1 VEKRWLLRLGPPLV
15 AVGALGLVASVSAGA
30 SDPPWDPPDCGPDT
44 GSETVATA
52 ARDAAT
58 AAALSRPG
66 GPEGLAGEAWYRLD
80 PVLDASGTLA
90 GQRLELGVYGG
101 TSRHVE
107 LPPESFAAGPFGRLV
122 LVGSDDG
129 NGSTVRAIDASAAC
143 ARLIARESSV
153 VRRAVI
159 DPAGTTVYEFRVDRA
174 TRADLGVWRRPLAG
188 GDADRVL
195 APLPANELFGRTF
208 STELGW
214 SLEGDRLVVQQC
226 GHSSCRTRLVDPGT
240 GHVST
245 IARPELG
252 ELVGVAD
259 GRVVAYAACPGLP
272 CSILSVEA
280 STGRTGLVA
289 EAAGLA
295 QLVPTDAGPR
305 VIHENGPDED
315 RHLRS
320 TDLAGGS
327 PVTIPAPVGDL
338 RLVPASARAS
348 AGTQLPAGWVLLAPD
363 GRRAGGSSR
372 PVLVRL
378 ADGLTVSLG
387 EVTR

>member
-1 VEKRWLLRLGPPLV
+1 MEKRWLLRLGPPLV

-30 SDPPWDPPDCGPDT
+30 GDRPWDPPDCRPDG
-44 GSETVATA
+44 GSGTPAGA
-52 ARDAAT
+52 

-66 GPEGLAGEAWYRLD
+66 GPEGLVGEAWFRLD
-80 PVLDASGTLA
+80 PVLDGGGTLA
-90 GQRLELGVYGG
+90 GQRLELGLHGG
-101 TSRHVE
+101 GSRHVE
-107 LPPESFAAGPFGRLV
+107 LPPESFAAGPFGGLV

-129 NGSTVRAIDASAAC
+129 NVSTIRAIDASAAC

-159 DPAGTTVYEFRVDRA
+159 DPAGTTFYEFRVDRA

-188 GDADRVL
+188 GAAARVL
-195 APLPANELFGRTF
+195 APLPADGLFGRTF
-208 STELGW
+208 STELSW

-226 GHSSCRTRLVDPGT
+226 GYTSCRTRLVDPGT
-240 GHVST
+240 GHVNT

-259 GRVVAYAACPGLP
+259 GRVVAYAACHGLP
-272 CSILSVEA
+272 CPILSVEA
-280 STGRTGLVA
+280 STGRTALVA

-295 QLVPTDAGPR
+295 QLVSTDAGPR
-305 VIHENGPDED
+305 IVHENGPDTD

-320 TDLAGGS
+320 TDLGGGS
-327 PVTIPAPVGDL
+327 AVTVPAPAGDL
-338 RLVPASARAS
+338 RLVPASSRAS

-387 EVTR
+387 EVNR

>member
-1 VEKRWLLRLGPPLV
+1 VEKRWLLRLGAPLV
-15 AVGALGLVASVSAGA
+15 AFGALGLVASVSAGA
-30 SDPPWDPPDCGPDT
+30 GDRPWDPPDCGPGT
-44 GSETVATA
+44 GSTA
-52 ARDAAT
+52 V
-58 AAALSRPG
+58 AAALARPG
-66 GPEGLAGEAWYRLD
+66 APERLVGEAWFRLD
-80 PVLDASGTLA
+80 PVLDLGGTLA
-90 GQRLELGVYGG
+90 GQRLEVGLHGG
-101 TSRHVE
+101 GSRHLD

-122 LVGSDDG
+122 LAGSDDG
-129 NGSTVRAIDASAAC
+129 TVSTVRAIDASAGC

-159 DPAGTTVYEFRVDRA
+159 DPTGLTVYEFRVDRA
-174 TRADLGVWRRPLAG
+174 SRADLGVWRRPLAG
-188 GDADRVL
+188 GPAERVL
-195 APLPANELFGRTF
+195 ASLPADMRFGRTY
-208 STELGW
+208 STELSW

-226 GHSSCRTRLVDPGT
+226 GYTSCRTRLLDPGT
-240 GHVST
+240 GQVST
-245 IARPELG
+245 IARPEFG

-259 GRVVAYAACPGLP
+259 GRVVAYAACHGLP
-272 CSILSVEA
+272 CQILSVEA
-280 STGRTGLVA
+280 STGRVALVA

-295 QLVPTDAGPR
+295 RLVPTDTGPR
-305 VIHENGPDED
+305 VIHESGLDTD

-320 TDLAGGS
+320 TDLTGGS
-327 PVTIPAPVGDL
+327 AVTVPTPTGDL

-348 AGTQLPAGWVLLAPD
+348 ADTQLPAGWVLLAPD

>member
-1 VEKRWLLRLGPPLV
+1 VENRWLLRLGPPLV
-15 AVGALGLVASVSAGA
+15 AVLALGLVASVSAGA
-30 SDPPWDPPDCGPDT
+30 SDRPWDPPDCGPDA
-44 GSETVATA
+44 GSETAATT
-52 ARDAAT
+52 AAT
-58 AAALSRPG
+58 AAASRPRA
-66 GPEGLAGEAWYRLD
+66 PEGLVGEAWYRLD

-101 TSRHVE
+101 TSRRVE
-107 LPPESFAAGPFGRLV
+107 LPPESFAAGPFGRFV

-129 NGSTVRAIDASAAC
+129 NGSTVRAIDASATC

-195 APLPANELFGRTF
+195 APLPANEQFGRTF

-214 SLEGDRLVVQQC
+214 SLEGDRLVVHQC
-226 GHSSCRTRLVDPGT
+226 GHTSCRTRLVDSGT

-259 GRVVAYAACPGLP
+259 GRVVLYAACRGLP
-272 CSILSVEA
+272 CPILSVEA
-280 STGRTGLVA
+280 STGRTALVA
-289 EAAGLA
+289 EVAGLA
-295 QLVPTDAGPR
+295 RLVPTDAGPR
-305 VIHENGPDED
+305 VIHENGPDQE
-315 RHLRS
+315 RQLRS

-327 PVTIPAPVGDL
+327 PVTVPAPVGDL